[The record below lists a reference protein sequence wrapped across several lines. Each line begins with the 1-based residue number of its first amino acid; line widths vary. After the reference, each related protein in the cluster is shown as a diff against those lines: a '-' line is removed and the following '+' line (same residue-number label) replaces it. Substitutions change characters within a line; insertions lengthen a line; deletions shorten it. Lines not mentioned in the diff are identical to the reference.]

1 MYEGGVKMIAI
12 IGAMDKE
19 VEALLDLLYNVTLVN
34 DQKPH
39 HYLAKHQG
47 VDIVIAKSGIGK
59 VEAAYTVTSL
69 LARYDIEL
77 VINIGSAG
85 GLQPGQQVGDIVIGN
100 SFMYHDLIFYYN
112 DPLEGLDDFDY
123 SSNPKNVTLMKSALD
138 ELKIRNWIGQIVSGD
153 QFVSEKE
160 QLDSITSRF
169 PFAICAEMEATA
181 IAHVCHLT
189 NKEFIVIRSLS
200 DIVSTTKSHTDFE
213 KYLPLASRSSANAC
227 MLFLHKWIS

>member
-1 MYEGGVKMIAI
+1 MIAI

-19 VEALLDLLYNVTLVN
+19 VEALLDLLDEVKFIN
-34 DQKPH
+34 DEKPH

-47 VDIVIAKSGIGK
+47 LDIVVIKSGIGK
-59 VEAAYTVTSL
+59 VEAAYTTTSI
-69 LARYDIEL
+69 LARYEIEL

-100 SFMYHDLIFYYN
+100 SFRYHDLIFYYN
-112 DPLEGLDDFDY
+112 DPLEGLDNFDFSADAD
-123 SSNPKNVTLMKSALD
+123 NVSKMKAALD

-160 QLDSITSRF
+160 QLRSIVERF
-169 PFAICAEMEATA
+169 PFAICVEMEACA
-181 IAHVCHLT
+181 IAHVCSM
-189 NKEFIVIRSLS
+189 KDVSFIVIRSLS
-200 DIVSTTKSHTDFE
+200 DIVHSTKSHVDFE

-227 MLFLHKWIS
+227 MLFLHKWLR